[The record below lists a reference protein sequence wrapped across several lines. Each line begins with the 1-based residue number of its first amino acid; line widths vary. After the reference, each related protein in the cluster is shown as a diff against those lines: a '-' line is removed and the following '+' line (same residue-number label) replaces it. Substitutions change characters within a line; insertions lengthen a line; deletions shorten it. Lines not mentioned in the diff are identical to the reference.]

1 MRSLRIKDDLSVVRA
16 ANAYSEEVLR
26 YGLQNQLPT
35 LPAFERKTLGKMG
48 LSHEA
53 QRRVNKQAPQ
63 SNKVTAD
70 PKRQRRGQ
78 GNKTVRE

>member
-1 MRSLRIKDDLSVVRA
+1 MRLLGIKDDVEVVRV

-26 YGLQNQLPT
+26 YGQQTQLQS

-63 SNKVTAD
+63 PNNAAAD
-70 PKRQRRGQ
+70 HKRQRRRQ
-78 GNKTVRE
+78 ENKTVRQ